1 MLPVPMRSGQ
11 RWPLG
16 LLWVLLAASCQ
27 PEAPRYLFARAQRG
41 DVREEVV
48 ASGNV
53 SARIKVNVGSQISGT
68 VAQVVGALGQEVRAG
83 QVLAQLDTRM
93 LDAQLMRARATL
105 ARAQAERGRAQL
117 NVANTQLVLQR
128 IRKLTEDAMTARV
141 EEESAKL
148 AHDGAW
154 VALHSS
160 DAMVQEAQADVD
172 TATLSRKLAT
182 LVSPIDGVIIDRQ
195 IVVGQTVAAQ
205 FQVATLFTIAQNMN
219 EVVVL
224 AAIDEADMGRVRLG
238 MPVTFGV
245 DAYPGRAFAGALE
258 ALRPAP
264 VGFGAPAG
272 AEGAPSGV
280 VTYLAEIGATN
291 GDRALWEGMTAQ
303 VHIQT
308 EAHPQVVR
316 VPAAALRF
324 RPEAG
329 AEPPERPGHPEVF
342 VKTAGGKVVARAVQ
356 HGLTDGAYWEIVSGL
371 EGTEEVAV
379 AQGRTKSAPRGRRG
393 PF

>member
-1 MLPVPMRSGQ
+1 
-11 RWPLG
+11 
-16 LLWVLLAASCQ
+16 
-27 PEAPRYLFARAQRG
+27 
-41 DVREEVV
+41 
-48 ASGNV
+48 
-53 SARIKVNVGSQISGT
+53 
-68 VAQVVGALGQEVRAG
+68 
-83 QVLAQLDTRM
+83 M

-105 ARAQAERGRAQL
+105 AKAQAERGRAQL
-117 NVANTQLVLQR
+117 NVAHAQMVLQR
-128 IRKLTEDAMTARV
+128 TRKLAQDAMTAQA
-141 EEESAKL
+141 EEQSAKL
-148 AHDGAW
+148 AYDGALA
-154 VALHSS
+154 ALRSS
-160 DAMVQEAQADVD
+160 DATVQEAQADMD

-182 LVSPIDGVIIDRQ
+182 LVSPINGVIIDRQ
-195 IVVGQTVAAQ
+195 IEVGQTVAAQ
-205 FQVATLFTIAQNMN
+205 FQVATLFTIAQTMN

-238 MPVTFGV
+238 MPVTFAV
-245 DAYPGRAFAGALE
+245 DAYPGRTFAGTLE
-258 ALRPAP
+258 TLRPAP

-272 AEGAPSGV
+272 ADGALGV
-280 VTYLAEIGATN
+280 VTYLAEIGASN

-303 VHIQT
+303 VHIEIQMR
-308 EAHPQVVR
+308 PQVVR

-342 VKTAGGKVVARAVQ
+342 VRTAGGKVVARAVQ
-356 HGLTDGAYWEIVSGL
+356 LGLTDGAYWEIVSGL